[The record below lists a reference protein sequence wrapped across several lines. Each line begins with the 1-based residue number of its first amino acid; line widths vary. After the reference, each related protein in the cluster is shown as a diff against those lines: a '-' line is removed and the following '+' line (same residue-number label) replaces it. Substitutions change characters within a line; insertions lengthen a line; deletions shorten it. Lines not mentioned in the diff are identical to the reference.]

1 MEFSL
6 KLKELRERCGLSQ
19 AALAK
24 ELGVGV
30 GSVGMWESTDRIP
43 PARKLVKIA
52 NYFNVTT
59 DYLLGRE
66 DTFDNIVINSNDGV
80 IRLSSLEQQ
89 LVVGFRKLTPASQNV
104 VVTLVNNM
112 ASTPA

>member
-1 MEFSL
+1 MDFSL
-6 KLKELRERCGLSQ
+6 RLKEIRERCGLSQ

-30 GSVGMWESTDRIP
+30 GSVGMWASTDRIP
-43 PARKLVKIA
+43 PAKKLVKIA

-66 DTFDNIVINSNDGV
+66 DAFGNVVVNSDNGIF
-80 IRLSSLEQQ
+80 RLSSTEQQ
-89 LVVGFRKLTPASQNV
+89 LVLDFRKLLPEMQNY
-104 VVTLVNNM
+104 VTGIVHNLAGN
-112 ASTPA
+112 T